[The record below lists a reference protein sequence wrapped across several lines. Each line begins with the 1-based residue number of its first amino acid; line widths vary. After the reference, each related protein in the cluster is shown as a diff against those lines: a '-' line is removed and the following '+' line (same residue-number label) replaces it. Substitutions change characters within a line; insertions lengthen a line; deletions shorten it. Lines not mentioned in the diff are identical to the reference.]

1 MRVVWMVVVEWVIA
15 GDVVV
20 VAVVGA
26 SWGMCRIIPGQI
38 LRGRFIRVG
47 EKFFYNGFERR
58 SMCRVRKTF
67 VNSCLS
73 IHRPR
78 PFDVRSDLLS
88 QKINRFRLNN
98 YPKPS
103 THIQSRRKAPAST
116 TNNNNNQPLPAP
128 PSHQHT
134 HTHTRT
140 KKWVSSPPPPLP
152 PKTLHHQNPAS
163 NPPSPPPTAPSKP
176 RIANPA
182 RTATPPATNSSRAW
196 NSMV

>member
-1 MRVVWMVVVEWVIA
+1 MVVVEWVIA

-78 PFDVRSDLLS
+78 PFDVRSDLPS

-134 HTHTRT
+134 HAQKNGSLLPLPPFPPKPSIIKIR
-140 KKWVSSPPPPLP
+140 PRIPPPLP
-152 PKTLHHQNPAS
+152 RRRL
-163 NPPSPPPTAPSKP
+163 PSPEPPIPRALLRRPRQILRVLGTA
-176 RIANPA
+176 
-182 RTATPPATNSSRAW
+182 W
-196 NSMV
+196 CD